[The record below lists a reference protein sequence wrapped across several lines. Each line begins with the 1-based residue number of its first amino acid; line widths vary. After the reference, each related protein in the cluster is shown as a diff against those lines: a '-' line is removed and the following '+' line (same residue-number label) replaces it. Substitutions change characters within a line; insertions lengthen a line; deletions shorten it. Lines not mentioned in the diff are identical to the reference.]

1 VTHLKTVSARLKDL
15 AARGYQRV
23 PDRLTR
29 TERAV
34 AELPADIGLGDSLA
48 EEERDTFLA
57 RVSAAPLEAL
67 RPSDMRWLLKTVWED
82 ERYPDLARG
91 ALRAGLGRRRR
102 TFDQSIIAGYLS
114 HYPVAHPVFD
124 ELVAA
129 VRVAAERNDWAWR
142 ERGRTWNLWDPE
154 AGPRRLGAALVT
166 SKAAPLESLR
176 SAGFDLESANA
187 AFVRACFET
196 ACRIAAFGTKG
207 VAEEQGSRLIAL
219 VDAVGGNMSMP
230 PILVYGLLKPWRGG
244 NPSDGHR
251 ARISRLLATRIG
263 DPRLD
268 RSRWDNICK
277 RLEEQDVG
285 GDVEDV
291 LGIYRRWVVQA
302 AVRQF
307 FEIVAKSTNDPMQWA
322 QRTKF
327 WLAYVDS
334 GVIGDAWFAFGP
346 RAEASSRRVSER
358 DASLKHGSIT
368 TGSGAES
375 SHSSLLMSLGDLR
388 IAEWSHN
395 GACRFW
401 MNGDRSAPQLHQKK
415 YDSGRLKAMS
425 GGEGFT
431 HISHTSNW
439 QGRFARHIYSKTSIQ
454 HPVHGRG
461 W

>member
-1 VTHLKTVSARLKDL
+1 MTHLKTVSVRLKDI
-15 AARGYQRV
+15 ASRGYQRV

-48 EEERDTFLA
+48 EEERETFLA

-82 ERYPDLARG
+82 GRFPDLARG
-91 ALRAGLGRRRR
+91 ALRTGLGRRRR

-114 HYPVAHPVFD
+114 HYPVAHPAFD

-129 VRVAAERNDWAWR
+129 VRVAAERHDWAWR

-154 AGPRRLGAALVT
+154 AGPRQLGAALVT
-166 SKAAPLESLR
+166 SKASPLESLR

-196 ACRIAAFGTKG
+196 ACRIAASGTKG
-207 VAEEQGSRLIAL
+207 VAEEQGSRLIEL

-268 RSRWDNICK
+268 RSRWANIQK
-277 RLEEQDVG
+277 RLEEQQVG
-285 GDVEDV
+285 SDIGDV
-291 LGIYRRWVVQA
+291 LGIFRRWVVQA

-307 FEIVAKSTNDPMQWA
+307 FEIVAKSTNDPVQWA

-327 WLAYVDS
+327 WLAYLDA
-334 GVIGDAWFAFGP
+334 GVIEDAWFAFGP
-346 RAEASSRRVSER
+346 RAEASARGLSER

-368 TGSGAES
+368 TGGGAES
-375 SHSSLLMSLGDLR
+375 SHSSLLLSLGDLR

-401 MNGDRSAPQLHQKK
+401 MSGDRSAPQLHQKK
-415 YDSGRLKAMS
+415 YDSSRLKAMS

-439 QGRFARHIYSKTSIQ
+439 QGRFARHIYSRTSIQ